1 MWCRAVW
8 DGESTE
14 VMDVMETSSM
24 GTVEMWA
31 GVGVM
36 SAIEMGQPGAQGWA
50 VPCRISQGKEE

>member
-1 MWCRAVW
+1 MGQGSW

-14 VMDVMETSSM
+14 VVGVVEMGSMD
-24 GTVEMWA
+24 TVEMWA